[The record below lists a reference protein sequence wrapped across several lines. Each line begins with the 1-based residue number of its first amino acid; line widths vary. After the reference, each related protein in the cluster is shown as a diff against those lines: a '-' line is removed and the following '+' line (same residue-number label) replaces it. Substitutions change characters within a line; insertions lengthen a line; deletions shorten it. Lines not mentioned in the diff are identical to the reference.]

1 MKKAFLKN
9 FTIYTGNACVGVL
22 QVLWRFFKPATWK
35 KRLERFQ
42 YRCFPLNIKKFFK
55 TLILKNICKRLLL
68 SKSSYNYMSYI
79 AYINLL
85 IIYIK
90 KIIHIY
96 IYIIYM
102 YIYIYICIYIFNIYN
117 IAGRAILKQCLP
129 LIVLNILRCCLVGS
143 CSCSWLYHLTS
154 YLKVSISNALHLV
167 QECKTFEKQNFLPS
181 PKICYWPII
190 V

>member
-1 MKKAFLKN
+1 MLLKFGLANHWISEIWTHCSHGSKQSSYQRRSVKKAFLKN

-68 SKSSYNYMSYI
+68 SKSSYNHITYIIYMAYI

-102 YIYIYICIYIFNIYN
+102 YIYIYIYVYIY
-117 IAGRAILKQCLP
+117 
-129 LIVLNILRCCLVGS
+129 
-143 CSCSWLYHLTS
+143 LT
-154 YLKVSISNALHLV
+154 Y
-167 QECKTFEKQNFLPS
+167 
-181 PKICYWPII
+181 II
-190 V
+190 

>member
-68 SKSSYNYMSYI
+68 SKSSYNHITYIIYMAYI

-96 IYIIYM
+96 IYNIYV
-102 YIYIYICIYIFNIYN
+102 YIYIYVCIYIFNIYN

-167 QECKTFEKQNFLPS
+167 QECKT
-181 PKICYWPII
+181 
-190 V
+190 